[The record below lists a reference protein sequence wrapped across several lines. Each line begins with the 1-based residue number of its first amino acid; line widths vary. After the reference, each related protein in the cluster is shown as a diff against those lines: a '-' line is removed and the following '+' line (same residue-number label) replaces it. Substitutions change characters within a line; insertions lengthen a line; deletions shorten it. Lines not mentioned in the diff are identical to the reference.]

1 MASIALKV
9 SLLGDYGVGK
19 TAYTQRLFTGHF
31 PMKYVPTTEKS
42 VACVP
47 FRTNKGLIFLNFSE
61 GTRGEDQNQPA
72 DVYIIMFDVGRD
84 DTYKNLEKWLK
95 IIPQNSLVIVC
106 GNKVDL
112 KQRTVHPK
120 DIRFPLENGLEYFDI
135 SAKVRYNLDKPVL
148 CLLRK
153 VFGEDLMIL

>member
-19 TAYTQRLFTGHF
+19 TAYTQRLHTGHF
-31 PMKYVPTTEKS
+31 PMKYVPTTEKAVS
-42 VACVP
+42 CVP
-47 FRTNKGLIFLNFSE
+47 VRTNKGLIFLNFTDSLP
-61 GTRGEDQNQPA
+61 DSS
-72 DVYIIMFDVGRD
+72 DVYILMFDVGRE
-84 DTYKNLEKWLK
+84 DTYRSLEKWLK
-95 IIPQNSLVIVC
+95 TVPRGALTIVC

-120 DIRFPLENGLEYFDI
+120 DIRFPLENGLDYFDI
-135 SAKVRYNLDKPVL
+135 SAKARYNLDKPVL

-153 VFGEDLMIL
+153 VFGSDLTIL